1 MFIPDF
7 WVGVGATI
15 GIEIA
20 AIVALII
27 VFAVRK
33 DDDKEVKK

>member
-15 GIEIA
+15 GVEIA
-20 AIVALII
+20 AIICLII
-27 VFAVRK
+27 AFAVRK
-33 DDDKEVKK
+33 DDNDEVKK